1 MTQVKTI
8 SGISDFD
15 HSEQYG
21 VVSND
26 DYLLRHFSSEKDNMI
41 IPSAVRSEGL
51 TIVMCTRG
59 EANITINFQT
69 VSLKAGSVFVISP
82 NDLMELSKGNLASV
96 EGYFLFLPIEFV
108 KTLNFDN
115 NALNYSEIDLDA
127 PRPVIQLNDDYRR
140 LFEGYFNL
148 LELNAAINRES
159 SVYTRNVSRSI
170 VGAMIYQAMAILRKQ
185 QEEAGDSAK
194 ERAASGGRRHVY
206 VREFMALLHQ
216 DFKKHR
222 TVGHYADRL
231 FISAKYLSLIIK
243 DATGRTA
250 TEWIDHLVILEAKNL
265 LRYSGL
271 NIQQIAYDL
280 NFHNQSAFGKYFK
293 HLTGMSPSDFRK
305 S

>member
-1 MTQVKTI
+1 MSQVRTI
-8 SGISDFD
+8 TGISDFD
-15 HSEQYG
+15 HNDQFG
-21 VVSND
+21 VISND
-26 DYLLRHFSSEKDNMI
+26 DYLLRHFSSEADDMV

-51 TIVMCTRG
+51 TIIMCTKG
-59 EANITINFQT
+59 EANITINFHT
-69 VSLKAGSVFVISP
+69 VNLKAGSVFVISP
-82 NDLMELSKGNLASV
+82 NDLMELSKANLSNV
-96 EGYFLFLPIEFV
+96 ESYFLFLPIEFV

-127 PRPVIQLNDDYRR
+127 PRPVIQLNDDHRR

-148 LELNAAINRES
+148 LELNATINRES

-185 QEEAGDSAK
+185 QEEAGDDAK
-194 ERAASGGRRHVY
+194 AKAAAGGRRHYY
-206 VREFMALLHQ
+206 VKDFMALLHQ

-222 TVGHYADRL
+222 TVGHYADKL

-293 HLTGMSPSDFRK
+293 HLTGMSPSEFRK